1 MELRAVVE
9 RDVEVVQVETP
20 LAEAVARL
28 RARRHRPL
36 PVCIGGRVVGLLDD
50 LALADRL
57 AAGDLDVRTAR
68 VHDLRLPELV
78 CGWEDED
85 VTDALALMRARNL
98 SELLVLDR
106 EGEVVGW
113 VTMEALA
120 APRTAAGAPDTS
132 P

>member
-9 RDVEVVQVETP
+9 RDVEAVPCEAT

-28 RARRHRPL
+28 RTRGHRPL
-36 PVCIGGRVVGLLDD
+36 PVYAGGRVVGLLDGR
-50 LALADRL
+50 AVADRL

-85 VTDALALMRARNL
+85 TSDALALMRAQDL
-98 SELLVLDR
+98 AALLVLDR
-106 EGEVVGW
+106 EGGVVGW
-113 VTMEALA
+113 VTMEALRA
-120 APRTAAGAPDTS
+120 R
-132 P
+132 